1 MIPFSWS
8 LRLVDVVDNDRMKF
22 IVGTMGP
29 ICLFVCLF
37 VLCNMNIVLYIFNFV
52 HPRGGDACAMYSSQ
66 LT

>member
-37 VLCNMNIVLYIFNFV
+37 ALCNMNTRVLCIGNT
-52 HPRGGDACAMYSSQ
+52 DC
-66 LT
+66 